1 MKKAMQKYRIP
12 AAKVWQITFLTAQVV
27 GMLIYWPNEGKCKHI
42 LIATMTVYNKR
53 TGWRNRGASSES
65 AQKMYNHMSE
75 LLIISED
82 MKSVYSALNTHVFT
96 VKQKRT
102 A

>member
-1 MKKAMQKYRIP
+1 
-12 AAKVWQITFLTAQVV
+12 
-27 GMLIYWPNEGKCKHI
+27 
-42 LIATMTVYNKR
+42 
-53 TGWRNRGASSES
+53 
-65 AQKMYNHMSE
+65 MSE

-82 MKSVYSALNTHVFT
+82 MKSVYLALNTYVFT